1 MISVRALLLTAA
13 GAVGFAATAAA
24 QTQAPTSGQATP
36 SGSVDYGEP
45 VMDRTIF
52 VHGILNQFEGR
63 TNGGTTQLRWEGEA
77 WVGTDY
83 DKLWIRSEGFRES
96 NGTIDDGLHEFL
108 YSRAITTYWDLQ
120 SGIRADIDSGPSRTW
135 GAVGVQGLVPLFFEL
150 AATAYVRD
158 QGHYAAK
165 LEGFYDLLITQRLIL
180 QPQAELNFYSK
191 ADTARLVGTGL
202 SEIDAGLRLR
212 YEFDRKFAPYIG
224 VAYDGKFGETAAFAR
239 RAGESTGGARFT
251 FGIRSWF

>member
-1 MISVRALLLTAA
+1 MIRCCILTIAAA
-13 GAVGFAATAAA
+13 GALGFVGTAIAQTPAAAGRPAPAATADLE
-24 QTQAPTSGQATP
+24 P
-36 SGSVDYGEP
+36 P

-63 TNGGTTQLRWEGEA
+63 TNGDTTQLRWSGQA

-83 DKLWIRSEGFRES
+83 DKFWVKTEGFRQS

-108 YSRAITTYWDLQ
+108 YDRAISTYWDLQ
-120 SGIRADIDSGPSRTW
+120 GGIRADIDSGPTRTW
-135 GAVGVQGLVPLFFEL
+135 GAFGIQGLAPQFFDFE
-150 AATAYVRD
+150 ATVYARD
-158 QGHYAAK
+158 QGHFAAK
-165 LEGFYDLLITQRLIL
+165 LEGSYDLAITQRLIL

-191 ADTARLVGTGL
+191 ADPARLVGTGL

-224 VAYDGKFGETAAFAR
+224 VAYDGKFGETATFAR
-239 RAGESTGGARFT
+239 RAGESTGGARFV